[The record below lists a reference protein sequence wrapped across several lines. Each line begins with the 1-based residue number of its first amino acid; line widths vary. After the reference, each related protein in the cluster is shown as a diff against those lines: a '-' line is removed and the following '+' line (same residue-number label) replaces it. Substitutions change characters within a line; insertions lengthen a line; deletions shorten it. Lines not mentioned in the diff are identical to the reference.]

1 MSITLNEKINLKSI
15 LKIDEKKANK
25 IISDINQDTIRI
37 ILANEYYDINR
48 LMIKKYIRE
57 NDLEAIFEI
66 FCEYSITSIR
76 DLTIPKK
83 KLKTNYYNNEVHKS
97 NYSISNGYSCY
108 DY

>member
-25 IISDINQDTIRI
+25 IISDINQDTIKI

-48 LMIKKYIRE
+48 YSIMRYTRE
-57 NDLEAIFEI
+57 NEINEILEVFSQYDI
-66 FCEYSITSIR
+66 SVIR
-76 DLTIPKK
+76 DHRMKK
-83 KLKTNYYNNEVHKS
+83 VKKKTNYYNNEIHKS

>member
-25 IISDINQDTIRI
+25 IISDINQDTIKI

-57 NDLEAIFEI
+57 NDLESIFEI
-66 FCEYSITSIR
+66 FSEYSITSIR
-76 DLTIPKK
+76 DLTILKIKK
-83 KLKTNYYNNEVHKS
+83 KTNYYNNEIHKL
-97 NYSISNGYSCY
+97 NYSISNSYSCY

>member
-15 LKIDEKKANK
+15 LKIDEKEANK
-25 IISDINQDTIRI
+25 IISDINQDTIKI
-37 ILANEYYDINR
+37 ILENEYYDINR

-57 NDLEAIFEI
+57 NDLKSIFEI

-76 DLTIPKK
+76 DLTIQKIKK
-83 KLKTNYYNNEVHKS
+83 KTNYYNNEVHKS